1 MTGCF
6 PTAALPGDSAPRADG
21 GEMSRSAL
29 GRGIATILRPDRE
42 DPSRKIRGAGRRPGT
57 PGHGSSPCP
66 GGSSG
71 REKPALPIPW
81 LHRNPLCRKC
91 QNILCFR
98 RSRKHL
104 RNRWCRSARNVRSVP
119 PSRKRRKNRWCR
131 SARNVRSAP
140 LSRKRRKNQWCRS
153 ARNARS
159 VPPSRKHRKNQRCR
173 SVRNVRSIPVRPA
186 VLTLARLAASQ

>member
-1 MTGCF
+1 MAGCF

-42 DPSRKIRGAGRRPGT
+42 DSSRKIRGAGRRPGT
-57 PGHGSSPCP
+57 PGPGSSPCP

-71 REKPALPIPW
+71 RKKPALPIPW

-98 RSRKHL
+98 RSRKH
-104 RNRWCRSARNVRSVP
+104 
-119 PSRKRRKNRWCR
+119 RKNRWCR

-186 VLTLARLAASQ
+186 ALTLARLAASQ